1 MSRITTSTG
10 TVVKRAKNH
19 RLMEFWI
26 NEHQPYYMVKNP
38 DCEYTMLAAVNRKQ
52 AIKQF
57 FKELE
62 K

>member
-26 NEHQPYYMVKNP
+26 NEHQPYYMIKTP
-38 DCEYTMLAAVNRKQ
+38 DYEYIELEAVNRKQ
-52 AIKQF
+52 AIKAF
-57 FKELE
+57 FKELPQ
-62 K
+62 

>member
-1 MSRITTSTG
+1 MRTIVQTG

-19 RLMEFWI
+19 RLMEYWL
-26 NEHQPYYMVKNP
+26 NENQPYYMIRTP
-38 DCEYTMLAAVNRKQ
+38 DYEYIPCAGLNRKQ
-52 AIKQF
+52 AIKNF

>member
-1 MSRITTSTG
+1 MRTIVQTG
-10 TVVKRAKNH
+10 TVVKRANNF
-19 RLMEFWI
+19 RLMEFWH
-26 NEHQPYYMVKNP
+26 NERTPYYMVKTP
-38 DCEYTMLAAVNRKQ
+38 DYEYIELEAVNRKQ